1 MNYYTVWLLV
11 IQFLASLPCSTPLWL
26 LPSTRARLPCPS
38 NIMFVIELVY
48 FKQDV
53 SLGKASLPSTFFFF
67 LPGKTG
73 LGKASLP
80 NYIFFSFKFTGIL
93 KLFCFVFFFQL
104 IILKQLYLL
113 TGLPCQYY
121 IQYLLFTILPYRKAI
136 CTRSLLTDFVCLY
149 NYEF

>member
-1 MNYYTVWLLV
+1 
-11 IQFLASLPCSTPLWL
+11 
-26 LPSTRARLPCPS
+26 
-38 NIMFVIELVY
+38 MFVIELVY

-93 KLFCFVFFFQL
+93 KLFCFVFFF
-104 IILKQLYLL
+104 
-113 TGLPCQYY
+113 
-121 IQYLLFTILPYRKAI
+121 
-136 CTRSLLTDFVCLY
+136 
-149 NYEF
+149 